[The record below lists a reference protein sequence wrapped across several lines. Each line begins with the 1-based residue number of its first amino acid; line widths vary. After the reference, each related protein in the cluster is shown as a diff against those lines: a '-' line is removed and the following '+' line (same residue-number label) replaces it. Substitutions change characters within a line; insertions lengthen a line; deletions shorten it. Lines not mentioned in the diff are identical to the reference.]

1 MRETSDVL
9 KSHLLHHVLIV
20 FDRMEKEGIFCHFNA
35 ELDKLRNRAAY
46 TEVDN
51 DNCHCTSPF

>member
-1 MRETSDVL
+1 MREGSDAL
-9 KSHLLHHVLIV
+9 KSRFLHHVLIM
-20 FDRMEKEGIFCHFNA
+20 FDKMEKEGIACHCNA
-35 ELDKLRNRAAY
+35 EFGKLRNLAAY